1 MVNATNPKISVIIPV
16 YNGENT
22 IRETIASVL
31 AQTFSELELI
41 IIDDGSTDSTLEVVQ
56 SISDPRLRVFSYANS
71 GQAASRNRGVSLAR
85 GECVSFIDADDLW
98 TPDKLES
105 QWQTLQANPE
115 AAVAYSW
122 TDCIDETGQFSRRGS
137 YISAS
142 GDVYAKLLLVDFIES
157 GSNPLI
163 QKDAFEAVG
172 GFDESLPA
180 AEDWDLWLRL
190 AQCYRFVAVS
200 VSQIRYRQSPTSW
213 SANVLKQEAGSVK
226 VIESAMARTPE
237 PLKYLRRLSL
247 ANVYKGLT
255 FKILEGNLDRQQ
267 GFVAARL
274 LRETVRYDPKLLKT
288 KVIGKVI
295 FKITT
300 AILLPSQLSRWLLH
314 RTQKLLNTT
323 TLLGYMQLDPL
334 SESSV

>member
-1 MVNATNPKISVIIPV
+1 MVNAINSKISVIIPV

-22 IRETIASVL
+22 IRDTIASVL
-31 AQTFSELELI
+31 NQTFSALELI
-41 IIDDGSTDSTLEVVQ
+41 IIDDGSTDSTPDVIA
-56 SISDPRLRVFSYANS
+56 SISDPRVRAFSYTNS
-71 GQAASRNRGVSLAR
+71 GQAASRNRGVSLAK
-85 GECVSFIDADDLW
+85 GEYVSFIDADDLW
-98 TPDKLES
+98 TPEKLES
-105 QWQTLQANPE
+105 QWQALQANPE

-122 TDCIDETGQFSRRGS
+122 TDCIDERGQFSRRGS

-163 QKDAFEAVG
+163 RTDAFEAVG

-190 AQCYRFVAVS
+190 AQRYRFVAVS
-200 VSQIRYRQSPTSW
+200 ASQIRYRQSPTSW
-213 SANVLKQEAGSVK
+213 SANVLKQEAGSLK
-226 VIESAMARTPE
+226 VIESAIARTPE
-237 PLKYLRRLSL
+237 PLNYLRRLSL

-267 GFVAARL
+267 GWIAARL

-288 KVIGKVI
+288 KVIWKVA
-295 FKITT
+295 FKIIT

-314 RTQKLLNTT
+314 RTQKILNTT
-323 TLLGYMQLDPL
+323 TLLGYMQLEPL
-334 SESSV
+334 SEPSV